1 MGRGGQRGAGLI
13 IIKLHGNYMET
24 ITDDRTG
31 VSARGNCR
39 YARFVE
45 GLCSQPRAESFA
57 YGSEVRRVLSGRRS
71 VLLKLISL
79 HCRYSRR

>member
-24 ITDDRTG
+24 ITDDRT
-31 VSARGNCR
+31 
-39 YARFVE
+39 VE